1 MHDVT
6 GARDDRARL
15 GYSAPDEASSL
26 PAWLYT
32 DQEFFEVEKEEIF
45 RPSWQ
50 VVCHL
55 NDVPEV
61 GDYHTFDFIGEMIVV
76 VRGEDGQVRA
86 FHNVCRHRAARV
98 LDGPAGNCGHRMVC
112 PYHAWNYDLQ
122 GNLAGVPQR
131 KSFGD
136 LDVSKHGLA
145 PVELEIFFGFIFV
158 RLKGGGPSVAEM
170 MAPYA
175 HELEPYRMEELKAL
189 GRVTMR
195 PRHLNWK
202 NIGDNYSDSLHIQ
215 VAHPGLTRLF
225 GKSYGIEA
233 VEWVDKMWGTLRDS
247 ESSNVSERAYQ
258 KLLPDVPHLPPE
270 RKRFWTYF
278 KLWPN
283 VAFDI
288 YPDQIDFMQWIPIS
302 ATESVIREI
311 AYVLPDER
319 REMKATRYLNW
330 RINRQVNKEDTD
342 LIYRVQAGM
351 QTSSYTLGPLGDG
364 EVCLKHFSRKMRR
377 LIPEARFHR
386 APAPGWS
393 RRREAFAAA
402 AE

>member
-1 MHDVT
+1 MFEHGT
-6 GARDDRARL
+6 RSGI
-15 GYSAPDEASSL
+15 SAVDEATSL

-32 DQEFFEVEKEEIF
+32 DPEFFEVEKEAIF

-50 VVCHL
+50 IVCHL
-55 NDVPEV
+55 NDVPNP
-61 GDYHTFDFIGEMIVV
+61 GDFHTFDFIGEMIVV
-76 VRGEDGQVRA
+76 VRGNDDKVRA

-98 LDGPAGNCGHRMVC
+98 VDGPAGNCGQRLNC
-112 PYHAWNYDLQ
+112 PYHAWSYDLE
-122 GNLAGVPQR
+122 GKLAGVPQR
-131 KSFGD
+131 KTFGD
-136 LDVSKHGLA
+136 LDVDAHGLK

-158 RLKGGGPSVAEM
+158 RLQGGGPSVADM

-189 GRVTMR
+189 GRVTTR

-202 NIGDNYSDSLHIQ
+202 NIGDNYSDSLHIT

-225 GKSYGIEA
+225 GRGYGIEA
-233 VEWVDKMWGTLRDS
+233 TEWVDKMWGALR
-247 ESSNVSERAYQ
+247 EQPSSNPSERAYQ
-258 KLLPDVPHLPPE
+258 ALLPDVEHLPE
-270 RKRFWTYF
+270 DRKRFWTYF

-311 AYVLPDER
+311 AYVIPDER

-351 QTSSYTLGPLGDG
+351 QTSAYTLGPLG
-364 EVCLKHFSRKMRR
+364 ETEYCLRQFSKKMRR

-386 APAPGWS
+386 PPAPGWS
-393 RRREAFAAA
+393 HRREGFADA